1 MNRDVGQVICAAADL
16 KQHKEH
22 AVKTAGIVLTMF
34 LMGAGA
40 GIAQTAQLEIRPL
53 TDDDIRLMRQDL
65 QSIKSDVIRH
75 TMLFSEA
82 EDKTFWPV
90 YNEYAGEQ
98 HSIADKRLDVITDYA
113 KHFDNMTDEDARSLT
128 QRMFQNDDDTLALR
142 KKYLPK
148 FETALGAKR
157 AAKFYQVDNRL
168 TMIVNI
174 QLASVIP
181 LIP

>member
-1 MNRDVGQVICAAADL
+1 
-16 KQHKEH
+16 
-22 AVKTAGIVLTMF
+22 VKIAGMVLTMF
-34 LMGAGA
+34 LMSAAA
-40 GIAQTAQLEIRPL
+40 GIAQTAPEEVKPL
-53 TDDDIRLMRQDL
+53 TDDDIRLLRQDL
-65 QSIKSDVIRH
+65 QSAKSDVIRH

-82 EDKTFWPV
+82 EDKSFWPV

-98 HSIADKRLDVITDYA
+98 HGIADKRIALITDYA

-128 QRMFQNDDDTLALR
+128 QRMFQIDDDTLALR

-168 TMIVNI
+168 SMIVNV
-174 QLASVIP
+174 QLASAIP
-181 LIP
+181 IIP

>member
-1 MNRDVGQVICAAADL
+1 
-16 KQHKEH
+16 
-22 AVKTAGIVLTMF
+22 VKIAGMVLTMF
-34 LMGAGA
+34 LMSAAA
-40 GIAQTAQLEIRPL
+40 GIAQTAPEEVKPL
-53 TDDDIRLMRQDL
+53 TDDDIRLLRQDL
-65 QSIKSDVIRH
+65 QSAKSDVIRH

-90 YNEYAGEQ
+90 YNAYAGEQ
-98 HSIADKRLDVITDYA
+98 HSIADKRLALITDYA

-128 QRMFQNDDDTLALR
+128 QRMFQIDDDTLALR

-157 AAKFYQVDNRL
+157 AAKFYQVDSRL
-168 TMIVNI
+168 SMIVNV

-181 LIP
+181 IIP

>member
-1 MNRDVGQVICAAADL
+1 M
-16 KQHKEH
+16 
-22 AVKTAGIVLTMF
+22 KTAGMVLTMF
-34 LMGAGA
+34 LVGAAA
-40 GIAQTAQLEIRPL
+40 GIAQTAPPETKPL

-82 EDKTFWPV
+82 EDKAFWPV
-90 YNEYAGEQ
+90 YNEYAGVQ
-98 HSIADKRLDVITDYA
+98 HNIADKRLAVIMDYA
-113 KHFDNMTDEDARSLT
+113 KHYDTLTDADASSLS
-128 QRMFQNDDDTLALR
+128 QRMLQVDDDTLALR

-148 FETALGAKR
+148 FETVLGAKR

-168 TMIVNI
+168 SMIVNV
-174 QLASVIP
+174 QLASEIP

>member
-1 MNRDVGQVICAAADL
+1 MAQVICAAADL
-16 KQHKEH
+16 KKHKEH
-22 AVKTAGIVLTMF
+22 AVKTAGLVLSIF
-34 LMGAGA
+34 LMSAGA
-40 GIAQTAQLEIRPL
+40 GIAQTAPEQAKPL

-82 EDKTFWPV
+82 EDKAFWPV

-98 HSIADKRLDVITDYA
+98 HSIADKRLAVIKDYA
-113 KHFDNMTDEDARSLT
+113 QHFDTLTDADASSLSR
-128 QRMFQNDDDTLALR
+128 RMLQVEDDTQALR

-148 FETALGAKR
+148 FESALGAKR
-157 AAKFYQVDNRL
+157 AAKFFQVDNRL
-168 TMIVNI
+168 SMIVNV
-174 QLASVIP
+174 QLASEIP

>member
-1 MNRDVGQVICAAADL
+1 
-16 KQHKEH
+16 
-22 AVKTAGIVLTMF
+22 VKIAGMVLTMF
-34 LMGAGA
+34 LMSAAA
-40 GIAQTAQLEIRPL
+40 GIAQTAPVEVKPL

-82 EDKTFWPV
+82 EDKAFWPV

-98 HSIADKRLDVITDYA
+98 HSIADKRLAVIMDYA
-113 KHFDNMTDEDARSLT
+113 KQIDTLTDENANSLT
-128 QRMFQNDDDTLALR
+128 QRMLQVDDDSQALR

-148 FETALGAKR
+148 FQSALGANR

-168 TMIVNI
+168 SMIVNV

>member
-1 MNRDVGQVICAAADL
+1 
-16 KQHKEH
+16 
-22 AVKTAGIVLTMF
+22 VKTAGIVLTMF

-40 GIAQTAQLEIRPL
+40 GIAQTAQMEIRPL

-82 EDKTFWPV
+82 EDKAFWPV

-98 HSIADKRLDVITDYA
+98 HSIADKRLAVIMDYA
-113 KHFDNMTDEDARSLT
+113 KQIDTLTDENANSLT
-128 QRMFQNDDDTLALR
+128 QRMLQVDDDSQALR

-148 FETALGAKR
+148 FQSALGAKR

-168 TMIVNI
+168 SMIVNV